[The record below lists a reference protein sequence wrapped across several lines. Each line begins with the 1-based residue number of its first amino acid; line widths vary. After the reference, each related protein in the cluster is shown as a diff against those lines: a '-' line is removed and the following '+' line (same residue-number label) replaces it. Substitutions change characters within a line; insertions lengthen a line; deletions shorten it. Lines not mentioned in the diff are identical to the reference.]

1 VADSG
6 GAAVGGSSRTAR
18 IGLRTVVVGY
28 LGILVLVPLAVVL
41 WRTFEPGLA
50 AFLHAV
56 GDPDT
61 QHALRL
67 TAVIAVWAVV
77 INTVF
82 GVIVALLLVRYRF
95 PGQRLLS
102 AFVDLPVS
110 ISPIVVGLAL
120 VLVYGNQGWFGSS
133 LERIG
138 LTVVNAAPA
147 MVLATVFVSLPL
159 VVRAVAPVL
168 EQSGVEQEQAARS
181 LGAGGF
187 TQFRRIT
194 LPTIRAALAY
204 GVVLSLARSLG
215 ANAAQR
221 FVRITLPTI
230 RVALA
235 YGTVLSIARCLGEYG
250 AVLVVS
256 GNISGQT
263 ETATLRI
270 DNLYEYDTT
279 SGARSAA
286 YAVTFVLVA
295 AAVLAIV
302 AMTILRRRQVS
313 T

>member
-1 VADSG
+1 VVDAHG
-6 GAAVGGSSRTAR
+6 LTAGGSSRPAR
-18 IGLRTVVVGY
+18 LGLRTVVVAY
-28 LGILVLVPLAVVL
+28 LGVLVLLPLAVVL
-41 WRTFEPGLA
+41 WRTFEPGLG
-50 AFLHAV
+50 AFFSAL

-67 TAVIAVWAVV
+67 TAVIAAWALV

-82 GVIVALLLVRYRF
+82 GVIVALLLTRYRF

-120 VLVYGNQGWFGSS
+120 VLVYGNQGWFGPS
-133 LERIG
+133 LDRLG
-138 LTVVNAAPA
+138 LMVVNATPA

-181 LGAGGF
+181 LGAGAL

-204 GVVLSLARSLG
+204 GVVLSL
-215 ANAAQR
+215 
-221 FVRITLPTI
+221 
-230 RVALA
+230 
-235 YGTVLSIARCLGEYG
+235 ARCLGEYG

-286 YAVTFVLVA
+286 YAVTFILVA
-295 AAVLAIV
+295 AAVLAIL
-302 AMTILRRRQVS
+302 AMTLLRRRQVEK
-313 T
+313 

>member
-1 VADSG
+1 MADTALDS
-6 GAAVGGSSRTAR
+6 SSRTAR
-18 IGLRTVVVGY
+18 IGLRTVVIGY
-28 LGILVLVPLAVVL
+28 LVILVLVPLGVVL

-50 AFLHAV
+50 SFFTAL

-67 TAVIAVWAVV
+67 TAVIAAWAVV

-82 GVIVALLLVRYRF
+82 GVTVALLLVRYRF

-102 AFVDLPVS
+102 AFVDLPLA
-110 ISPIVVGLAL
+110 ISPIIVGLAL
-120 VLVYGNQGWFGSS
+120 VLVYGNQGWFGSE
-133 LERIG
+133 LTHLG
-138 LTVVNAAPA
+138 LTVVNAVPA

-168 EQSGVEQEQAARS
+168 EQAGMEQEQAARS
-181 LGAGGF
+181 LGAGAI
-187 TQFRRIT
+187 TRFR
-194 LPTIRAALAY
+194 
-204 GVVLSLARSLG
+204 
-215 ANAAQR
+215 
-221 FVRITLPTI
+221 RITLPTI

-235 YGTVLSIARCLGEYG
+235 YGVVLSLARCLGEYG

-270 DNLYEYDTT
+270 DNLYEYDAT

-295 AAVLAIV
+295 AAVLAIL
-302 AMTILRRRQVS
+302 AMTALRRKQE
-313 T
+313 TA